1 MRKLFGILILG
12 LLLNSCAKEV
22 KNEQEVYFN
31 DFETNNVD
39 GLLNASIENYNGT
52 KVLGRYN
59 ASGFDLNLS
68 NLPAHKLIEVSFDL
82 YIHDSWDG
90 NKVSSGVD
98 GPDIWKFMV
107 DGQLYV
113 NATFSNEDCNNA
125 GFCPPQSYPADYP
138 NAYNNPKTGAANP
151 NLPGVCNLAGKIGG
165 TSLYRI
171 TKVIEHSK
179 STLLMQC
186 RDQLIQTNA
195 ADAKCDE
202 SWSVD
207 NIRIKVINL

>member
-1 MRKLFGILILG
+1 MRRLVGMLF
-12 LLLNSCAKEV
+12 LLLLINSCAKEV
-22 KNEQEVYFN
+22 KNQQEVYFN
-31 DFETNNVD
+31 DFESNKLD
-39 GLLNASIENYNGT
+39 GLSNATIETYNGS

-59 ASGFDLNLS
+59 SSGFDLSLS

-90 NKVSSGVD
+90 NKVSGGID
-98 GPDIWKFMV
+98 GPDIWKFLV
-107 DGQLYV
+107 DGGLYV
-113 NATFSNEDCNNA
+113 NTTFSNEDCNNS

-138 NAYNNPKTGAANP
+138 NSYNNPKIGATNP
-151 NLPGVCNLAGKIGG
+151 NLPGVCNLSGKLSG
-165 TSLYRI
+165 TTLYKI
-171 TKVIEHSK
+171 TKIIEHSK

-186 RDQLIQTNA
+186 RDQLIQTNTS
-195 ADAKCDE
+195 DPKCDE